1 MLKDYC
7 IGDTVE
13 YISVEYAKS
22 GRSACRTCKEKIGQ
36 D

>member
-7 IGDTVE
+7 IGDSVE

-22 GRSACRTCKEKIGQ
+22 GRSACRTCK
-36 D
+36 